1 MERLV
6 WRFGRES
13 PRMRSTKGLPAAFV
27 AAVFVM
33 AWFCPPARATNAAP
47 GCLGIGV
54 GLLDSYFDVPWSA
67 SEMEKFAT
75 VIAEPSAASFWG
87 VDKQNSQGHVE
98 TLISPGGGLKAVG
111 HDTAFAIYQPLDPP
125 KLIPG
130 YEYLLIDVLARVFV
144 RQGHVGIALT
154 AGPASFAAQAYPRA
168 PFRSMTTGEWNTIGV
183 QVMVSANSPPFDRV
197 SIVALDPVAEFSL
210 GCITFVTHERNI
222 GVPDPGP
229 PTKGASLLLPLT
241 NRSGF
246 AVIQQQ

>member
-1 MERLV
+1 
-6 WRFGRES
+6 
-13 PRMRSTKGLPAAFV
+13 MRSTKGLPAVLLATIFV
-27 AAVFVM
+27 I
-33 AWFCPPARATNAAP
+33 AWSCPAARATNAAP

-67 SEMEKFAT
+67 REMEKFAT
-75 VIAEPSAASFWG
+75 VIAEPSAAAFWG
-87 VDKQNSQGHVE
+87 VEKQDSQGHVE
-98 TLISPGGGLKAVG
+98 TLISPGGGLKVIG

-130 YEYLLIDVLARVFV
+130 YEYLLVDVLARVYV
-144 RQGHVGIALT
+144 TRGSVGIALT
-154 AGPASFAAQAYPRA
+154 AGPASFAGQAYPRA

-197 SIVALDPVAEFSL
+197 SIVALEPSAEFAL

-229 PTKGASLLLPLT
+229 PTKGASLLLPRT
-241 NRSGF
+241 DRSGL